1 MPASPFRRRTYSLAG
16 VVLALVVLTG
26 CPYQRDP
33 GSYGDSVREDFVAG
47 CDGSAFEGRSD
58 QEALQAPSVT
68 LDADRCGEVYDC
80 ITEIVEF
87 DDFRDVNSSLRD
99 DPTQPLPEGFQNAV
113 QACYDD
119 PGAAVDAA
127 PTTTEG

>member
-16 VVLALVVLTG
+16 AVLALVLLTG

-47 CDGSAFEGRSD
+47 CDGSAFDGREG
-58 QEALQAPSVT
+58 QAELQAPSVT
-68 LDADRCGEVYDC
+68 LDTDRCVEVYNC
-80 ITEIVEF
+80 ITDIVDF
-87 DDFRDVNSSLRD
+87 DDFRDINSSLRD
-99 DPTQPLPEGFQNAV
+99 DPSQALPEGFQNTV